1 MVKEYFKRYKGEL
14 LKCQIRGTR
23 CETTVYPDCLPGQT
37 VNLKGIFNGM
47 VTFQLTLIQAYGQFQ
62 KTQTKVGDIY

>member
-23 CETTVYPDCLPGQT
+23 CETTVYPDCLPG
-37 VNLKGIFNGM
+37 
-47 VTFQLTLIQAYGQFQ
+47 
-62 KTQTKVGDIY
+62 